1 MTIGPTCPNCEKLV
15 PFWRTQWRVGSAF
28 ACKRCRQMLEI
39 SRFKATIM
47 GLSMLA
53 TFSLLRPSVGGV
65 FGQVVLILAIFVLG
79 GPISYLLTQPT
90 KVSGAK
96 SSEGP
101 SS

>member
-1 MTIGPTCPNCEKLV
+1 
-15 PFWRTQWRVGSAF
+15 
-28 ACKRCRQMLEI
+28 
-39 SRFKATIM
+39 M